1 MERVIP
7 TRSSL
12 QKIKESLKIAQD
24 GYSLLEK
31 KREALMSEFMKEI
44 AGMQDIYALLKDRL
58 RQFYIHFKQGC
69 ISLGQERTELFLL
82 QSKAQLEI
90 GVIYRSVMG
99 LRVPSLEITNRNIP
113 RPGLA
118 FCTVEMDQALVMV
131 SEIQDLLVKYVEKRY
146 IVEELAREIKKT
158 QRRVNA
164 LDVFFIPRYSFLKRW
179 IEDVLE
185 ENEREGFI
193 RQKKVKQILARRRD
207 AVRKEGYH

>member
-1 MERVIP
+1 MDKVIP

-12 QKIKESLKIAQD
+12 RRIKESLKIAKD
-24 GYSLLEK
+24 GHSLLEK
-31 KREALMSEFMKEI
+31 KREALMSEFMKEV
-44 AGMQDIYALLKDRL
+44 AGMQDIYSLLKDKL
-58 RQFYIHFKQGC
+58 REFYSRFRQGC
-69 ISLGQERTELFLL
+69 ISLGQERTDLFLL

-90 GVIYRSVMG
+90 GVMYRSVMG

-118 FCTVEMDQALVMV
+118 FSTVEMDQALAMV
-131 SEIQDLLVKYVEKRY
+131 SEIQDLLVRYVEKRY
-146 IVEELAREIKKT
+146 IVEELSREIKRT

-164 LDVFFIPRYSFLKRW
+164 LEVFFIPTYTRLKRW

-193 RQKKVKQILARRRD
+193 RQKKVKTVLQKKRT
-207 AVRKEGYH
+207 KSETF